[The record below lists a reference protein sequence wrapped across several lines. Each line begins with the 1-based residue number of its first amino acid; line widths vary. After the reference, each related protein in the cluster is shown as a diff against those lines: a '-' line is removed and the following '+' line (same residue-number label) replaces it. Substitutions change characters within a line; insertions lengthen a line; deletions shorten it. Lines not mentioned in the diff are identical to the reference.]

1 MLNIR
6 LSRVGKRNYAQYKIV
21 VAEKTSPVKGK
32 FVEQLGSYD
41 PHTKEVIVKE
51 DRVKYW
57 IGNGAGCSDTVYNL
71 LVENKVIEG
80 EKRKLALKSKKKDDG
95 GEEKEEKKESGV
107 EEGAKKEEE
116 ADKAE
121 EADSIGE
128 ENKGDYKD
136 KGEDEDK
143 EDSSESKEEGK

>member
-6 LSRVGKRNYAQYKIV
+6 LSRIGKRNYAQYKIV

-116 ADKAE
+116 ADKTE
-121 EADSIGE
+121 EAD
-128 ENKGDYKD
+128 NKDEKDKDKDKD
-136 KGEDEDK
+136 KGK
-143 EDSSESKEEGK
+143 EDFSENKEEDSK